1 MSDTDIMQILGRVV
15 LTPMNERTMREE
27 IVAQCVDTLP
37 PGCRTILT
45 TFYYEDKNLDEI
57 HTSSEGFNS
66 KDALKTWK
74 YKCMQSLKNR
84 IRFRFERYHLKLSS
98 I

>member
-1 MSDTDIMQILGRVV
+1 L
-15 LTPMNERTMREE
+15 REE

-45 TFYYEDKNLDEI
+45 AFYYEDKNLDEI
-57 HTSSEGFNS
+57 LTSSEGFNS
-66 KDALKTWK
+66 KDALKTRK